1 MYECS
6 FLGDA
11 NSRRDSMEQ
20 KFLSIEELNDLLQQ
34 WNGQTIKVT
43 KHEMDDLDQTVL
55 QLQDISYARN
65 TRRID
70 DYVPMHALHLNGNG
84 NITTDATNSTQDLP
98 ASMYEIPLQDDSLYE
113 FDGEKFLISTDR
125 GVYKIEVVE

>member
-1 MYECS
+1 M
-6 FLGDA
+6 DQ
-11 NSRRDSMEQ
+11 N
-20 KFLSIEELNDLLQQ
+20 FLSIEEFNDLLQQ

-55 QLQDISYARN
+55 NLQDISYSRN

-70 DYVPMHALHLNGNG
+70 EYEPMHTLQLNGDG
-84 NITTDATNSTQDLP
+84 NIAPEATSNTEPLP

-125 GVYKIEVVE
+125 GVYKIEVAD

>member
-1 MYECS
+1 
-6 FLGDA
+6 
-11 NSRRDSMEQ
+11 MEQ